1 MGLRYLFGA
10 LVILGAF
17 AAISVLTYYDSE
29 EAYFTV
35 DELTTDPRAVQL
47 SDEGRSLQI
56 RGEVDRRS
64 LDRSAD
70 GLAFRFDLVGLDG
83 RMPVIYRGLV
93 PDTFDQAESVTVGG
107 HMAPDGTFVAD
118 RLYVQCPSKYEAVP
132 PEGAL
137 PDSRDA

>member
-35 DELTTDPRAVQL
+35 DELSTDARAVKAR
-47 SDEGRSLQI
+47 DEGRSLQI
-56 RGEVDRRS
+56 RGEVDRPTV
-64 LDRSAD
+64 DRSAD
-70 GLAFRFDLVGLDG
+70 GLEFRFDLVGQDG
-83 RMPVIYRGLV
+83 RMPVVYRGLV

-107 HMAPDGTFVAD
+107 HVAPDGTFVAD

-132 PEGAL
+132 PGGAAL
-137 PDSRDA
+137 DGRDA